1 MRDDS
6 SKTIGAGQE
15 QGMTTLSD
23 EPQDSQTHTRWS
35 AIVSNHVF
43 WVVIAT
49 VVACI
54 LLSIVTS
61 TFATSQNLFNVT
73 RNFAFVALVALGMT
87 AVIITGGIDL
97 SVGSTIGISGIVLAV
112 VMNAG
117 WPLWAGIGMALLT
130 AGLVGLVNGIL
141 IAYLDM
147 QPFVVTLGM
156 LSVARS
162 LAMVISNNR
171 TIFDFGPGGNGL
183 LALGGGSFL
192 GVANPVWFLL
202 VFAVIFF
209 VAFVW
214 SRWGRYVYAVG
225 GNRQAA
231 NLTGVPVRAITCSV
245 YVICGLMA
253 GVAAILEVGWLG
265 AVTTGLG
272 TGDELRVIAASVV
285 GGTNLMGGIGGAF
298 GTVVG
303 AALIEVIRNS
313 LILLGVNSFWQ
324 GTFVGSFIILAVL
337 FNRLGGDRRGE

>member
-1 MRDDS
+1 MQKTPNGKPEPRLPGLTDD
-6 SKTIGAGQE
+6 
-15 QGMTTLSD
+15 
-23 EPQDSQTHTRWS
+23 PQDHQTHTRWT
-35 AIVSNHVF
+35 ALVANHVF
-43 WVVIAT
+43 WVVLAT
-49 VVACI
+49 VVACVV
-54 LLSIVTS
+54 LSFIS
-61 TFATSQNLFNVT
+61 PRFATSQNLFNVT
-73 RNFAFVALVALGMT
+73 RNFAFVAIVALGMT

-97 SVGSTIGISGIVLAV
+97 SVGSTIGVSGIMLAV
-112 VMNAG
+112 VMHAG
-117 WPLWAGIGMALLT
+117 WPLWAGIAMALLT
-130 AGLVGLVNGIL
+130 AGAVGLVNGIL

-156 LSVARS
+156 LSVGRS

-171 TIFDFGPGGNGL
+171 TIFDFGPGGDGL

-192 GVANPVWFLL
+192 GIANPVWFLL
-202 VFAVIFF
+202 VLAVLFF
-209 VAFVW
+209 VTFRW

-225 GNRQAA
+225 GNRKAA
-231 NLTGVPVRAITCSV
+231 NLTGVPVRRIVCSV
-245 YVICGLMA
+245 YVLCGLMA

-285 GGTNLMGGIGGAF
+285 GGTNLMGGIGGAV

-337 FNRLGGDRRGE
+337 FNRLGGEGRGD